1 MPRIVV
7 LDNLSE
13 DGLNMMKEAG
23 IEYEVRTG
31 LKGEDLR
38 QTLNEFDA
46 AICRSGVKI
55 TPESLE
61 GNTRLKAIARAGV
74 GVDNIDLKAAT
85 RHGIIVMNTPGGNTN
100 STAEQTFALMLAL
113 SRNTAPA
120 YQSLIEGR
128 WDRKK
133 FTGHQ
138 LFGKTL
144 GIIGM
149 GRIGQTV
156 AKFAKAFGMNIVAYD
171 PFFPQSRGAE
181 LGIAVY
187 ETVDELLPLVDYL
200 TVHTPLNDQTRNLI
214 DVPQIAKMKDGVCLI
229 NCARG
234 GIYNMDALV
243 AGLNSGKLGGV
254 ALDVYPSEP
263 CTDSPLFGMPHVVCT
278 PHLGASTE
286 EAQTNVA
293 LEAVQLIIDY
303 LSKGVIKQAV
313 NFSAL
318 DPETLNELR
327 SALDLAYR
335 LGLLAGGTV
344 AGGIDTC
351 TLKYKG
357 EISRKNTKLITSSFC
372 AGLLTAMKGEEFGI
386 VSAMPMMEET
396 GIKVV
401 EESSSESGDFSSLVS
416 VDIKTG
422 KGTVAF
428 GGAIFGNA
436 MPRLVLKDGLRLE
449 GYLDGHLLFIEHKDV
464 PGVIGAI
471 GNILAKENV
480 NIAHLSVGRH
490 ADAQGGEDALA
501 IVSLDSVPTQ
511 EAVDQIKKLDSIAKV
526 QAVELPAKGEY
537 PAWMA

>member
-1 MPRIVV
+1 MSRIVV

-13 DGLNMMKEAG
+13 DGLNMMKAAG

-38 QTLNEFDA
+38 QTLAEFDA

-100 STAEQTFALMLAL
+100 STAEQTFALILAL
-113 SRNTAPA
+113 SRNTHPA

-138 LFGKTL
+138 LCGKTL
-144 GIIGM
+144 GIVGM
-149 GRIGQTV
+149 GRIGQVV
-156 AKFAKAFGMNIVAYD
+156 ARVAKAFGMEVVAFD
-171 PFFPQSRGAE
+171 PFLPKSRAEE
-181 LGIAVY
+181 LGVTLY
-187 ETVDELLPLVDYL
+187 DTVDEILPLIDYL

-214 DVPQIAKMKDGVCLI
+214 NKDQIAKMKDGVCLI

-234 GIYNMDALV
+234 GIYNIDALV
-243 AGLNSGKLGGV
+243 EGLKSGKLGGV
-254 ALDVYPSEP
+254 AMDVYPEEP
-263 CTDSPLFGMPHVVCT
+263 CVDSPLFGMPNVVCT
-278 PHLGASTE
+278 PHLGASTQ

-303 LSKGVIKQAV
+303 LSKGIIKQAV
-313 NFSAL
+313 NFSPL
-318 DPETLNELR
+318 DPQTLKDNR
-327 SALDLAYR
+327 SLLDLAYR
-335 LGLLAGGTV
+335 LGLTAGGTV
-344 AGGIDTC
+344 SGGINGC

-357 EISRKNTKLITSSFC
+357 DIRQKNTRLITSAFC
-372 AGLLTAMKGEEFGI
+372 AGFLTAMKGEEFGI
-386 VSAMPMMEET
+386 VSARPMMEEI
-396 GIKVV
+396 GIKIG
-401 EESSSESGDFSSLVS
+401 EETSSETSDFNSMLT
-416 VDIKTG
+416 VDIATD
-422 KGTVAF
+422 KGVVSLS
-428 GGAIFGNA
+428 GAVFGNS

-449 GYLDGHLLFIEHKDV
+449 GYLDGHLLFIDHKDV
-464 PGVIGAI
+464 PGVIGNI
-471 GNILAKENV
+471 GNITAKKNI

-490 ADAQGGEDALA
+490 PGQKGADALA
-501 IVSLDSVPTQ
+501 IVSLDSAADSDTLD
-511 EAVDQIKKLDSIAKV
+511 AIKK
-526 QAVELPAKGEY
+526 VENVSSVKSVDLPAAGQY
-537 PAWMA
+537 PAWMS